1 MDMRETEEQSLER
14 YLQRSDSLSRAYQE
28 MGDERPSASLDL
40 AVISEARSAI
50 AEQPQPRRSQWRWA
64 GITALAATVLLAF
77 AVVMRIALEPQP
89 AAPAA
94 TTEGQ
99 RANPEPTTTTSS
111 LARENYVPVEPASNA
126 PLAAPAFEGRL
137 AAPSAKKEDT
147 VRASNEEDEGVTR
160 APRHLQGASARQD
173 LTTALDATKPSAAA
187 AAAPAS
193 PRAASPDAYGAA
205 APAVLPASK
214 EALQKTGVKPPE
226 EWLDEIARLRANGEE
241 EAAEREY
248 AEFRKTYPEYVR
260 DSAATPAR

>member
-1 MDMRETEEQSLER
+1 MEVRETEEQSLER

-99 RANPEPTTTTSS
+99 RANPEPTTSS

-126 PLAAPAFEGRL
+126 PPTAFDGRL
-137 AAPSAKKEDT
+137 AAPSAEREDK
-147 VRASNEEDEGVTR
+147 VRASNEKDEGLTR
-160 APRHLQGASARQD
+160 TPRHLQGASARQD
-173 LTTALDATKPSAAA
+173 LTTAVDATKPSTA
-187 AAAPAS
+187 AAAPPAL
-193 PRAASPDAYGAA
+193 PPVASPDAYGTAS
-205 APAVLPASK
+205 PTVRPASK
-214 EALQKTGVKPPE
+214 EALQKTSVKPPE

-248 AEFRKTYPEYVR
+248 AEFRKVYPEYVQ